1 MDEASTF
8 QDSIEDGSCQVVV
21 VQHFSPLTE
30 GFVGSKDHRAFFEI
44 AIIHHMEQNIGGF
57 GAIAEI
63 PDFIDHDDV
72 RTSVGG
78 QRLVQKA
85 FGAGVRQI
93 LDELGGGGTKS
104 LEAIL
109 DGAIANG
116 HGEMSFTA
124 ALLAVEDQGAALG
137 DEVRS
142 QIGTE
147 QRLPQSRLQS
157 EIELIN
163 GFEERKV
170 SLSGAALQASLLAV
184 RHFFGQ
190 QKSEKVAIRP
200 VLFLGSIHHLLV
212 GAACVRQV

>member
-1 MDEASTF
+1 MTGPSGGSAKMDESPTF
-8 QDSIEDGSCQVVV
+8 QDSIEDGSCQVLV
-21 VQHFSPLTE
+21 VQHFTPLTE
-30 GFVGSKDHRAFFEI
+30 GLVGSKDHRAFFEI
-44 AIIHHMEQNIGGF
+44 AIIHHMEQNIGGV
-57 GAIAEI
+57 GAIAKI

-78 QRLVQKA
+78 QRLLQKA
-85 FGAGVRQI
+85 FGAGVRQM
-93 LDELGGGGTKS
+93 LDEFGGRGAKS

-109 DGAIANG
+109 DGAIARG
-116 HGEMSFTA
+116 HGEMSFAA
-124 ALLAVEDQGAALG
+124 ALRAVEDQGAALG

-163 GFEERKV
+163 GFEEGKV
-170 SLSGAALQASLLAV
+170 SLSGAALQAGLLAV

-190 QKSEKVAIRP
+190 QKS
-200 VLFLGSIHHLLV
+200 
-212 GAACVRQV
+212 